1 MDRIREATTIKSKE
15 QIIQEKKLLEEQK
28 NAAMAKSKM
37 RKAKM
42 LEMDA

>member
-15 QIIQEKKLLEEQK
+15 QIIQEKKLLEAQK

>member
-15 QIIQEKKLLEEQK
+15 QIIHEKKLLEEQK

-37 RKAKM
+37 RNAKM